1 MSSRYNHRE
10 VEPKWR
16 RRWDEAQIS
25 RALPPEEAKDKPKA
39 YILEMFPYPS
49 GRIHVGHSRNY
60 TMGDVIARFRRANGY
75 NVLHP
80 MGWDAFGLPAENAAI
95 ERGIHPKGWTY
106 DNIATMREQLK
117 LLGLAIDW
125 SREFATCDPEYY
137 KHQQAM
143 FLAFWRQGL
152 VYRKKQK
159 VNWDPVDNTVLA
171 NEQVVDGKGWRS
183 GAPVE
188 TRELEQWMFKVT
200 AYADDLLQAIGR
212 LEKWPDKVRLMQS
225 NWIGKSQGAKIWWD
239 IETAPA
245 FLPPPAGEV
254 AERSEADGGAS
265 STAPSDRFA
274 ITSPVNGGGKHEP
287 CHARDPIEVYT
298 TRPDTLFGASFLA
311 LAPDHPLTKAI
322 AEHRPDV
329 AKFIE
334 QCAQLGTSEAD
345 IEKAEKFGVDL
356 GVRVRHP
363 FDPDWILPVWG
374 ANFVLSTY
382 GTGAIFGSPAGD
394 QRDLD
399 FANKYNLPFKPV
411 VLPPGADAATH
422 TITDEAFTDD
432 GVIYNSGFLDGLST
446 RDAIARAIEAL
457 VKLGK
462 GEATTQWR
470 LRDWGVSRQ
479 RYWGCP
485 IPAIHCAKCGVL
497 PVPEKDLPV
506 RLPDDATFDTPGNP
520 LAHHPTWKHVKC
532 PSCNGDA
539 QRETDTL
546 DTFVDSSWYFARF
559 TDPHNETAPFDP
571 KLANY
576 WLPVD
581 QYVGGVEHAV
591 LHLLY
596 ARFFTRAMRDCGY
609 FSSPARGR
617 GVASKESD
625 GGGIS
630 SGEPFASLF
639 TQGMVVHET
648 YSLDRSELNAAFVTA
663 RDAEPEGETSTGADA
678 MRDQLIAD
686 FAERFEGKSAET
698 LWLLPEEVEFK
709 GGQTFLARTEV
720 PVTIGPIEKMSK
732 SKKNVVDLDAFVQD
746 YGADVARWFVLSDSP
761 PERDVEW
768 TASGVKGAWN
778 FVQRVWS
785 LVEAHVEGSAAP
797 QATQARPEAA
807 RSNLDTST
815 PAGESAGAPY
825 ALRQLAHRAIQ
836 SVTDD
841 IEGFRFNVAIARCY
855 ELVNAIAKL
864 KGEDEASVFARGE
877 ALTILSQL
885 IAPFMPHLA
894 EECWETIG
902 GQGFVATA
910 PWPIADPALAARTTI
925 TLPIQVNGKKRGE
938 IEAPVG
944 APEAEVRELALA
956 LPSVAQFLEGQT
968 IRKVIVVPGRIV
980 NIVAG

>member
-1 MSSRYNHRE
+1 MSRYNHRD

-16 RRWDEAQIS
+16 ARWDDAGIDCALSPEA
-25 RALPPEEAKDKPKA
+25 AAGKKKA
-39 YILEMFPYPS
+39 YVLEMFPYPS

-80 MGWDAFGLPAENAAI
+80 MGWDAFGLPAENAAM

-106 DNIATMREQLK
+106 DNIDAMRDQLK

-125 SREFATCDPEYY
+125 SREIATCDPAYY

-143 FLAFWRQGL
+143 FLAFWQKGL

-200 AYADDLLQAIGR
+200 AYAEDLLAA
-212 LEKWPDKVRLMQS
+212 LETLNKWPDKVRLMQA
-225 NWIGKSQGAKIWWD
+225 NWIGKSQGAKIWWEIAD
-239 IETAPA
+239 APS
-245 FLPPPAGEV
+245 FLPQTPAG
-254 AERSEADGGAS
+254 
-265 STAPSDRFA
+265 
-274 ITSPVNGGGKHEP
+274 EP

-322 AEHRPDV
+322 AAHNPTV

-334 QCAQLGTSEAD
+334 ECAHLGTSEAD
-345 IEKAEKFGVDL
+345 IEKAPKFGVDL

-382 GTGAIFGSPAGD
+382 GAGAIFGSPAGD

-399 FANKYNLPFKPV
+399 FANKYKLPFKPV
-411 VLPPGADAATH
+411 VLPPGADPATH
-422 TITDEAFTDD
+422 TITTEAYTDD
-432 GVIYNSGFLDGLST
+432 GVVYNSRFLDGLAT
-446 RDAIARAIEAL
+446 REAIARAIEEL
-457 VKLGK
+457 VKLGA

-485 IPAIHCAKCGVL
+485 IPAIHCAKCGVVPAPTESL
-497 PVPEKDLPV
+497 PIQLPEDVTFEKDK
-506 RLPDDATFDTPGNP
+506 PGNP
-520 LAHHPTWKHVKC
+520 LDRHPTWKHVDC
-532 PSCNGDA
+532 PQCGGKA
-539 QRETDTL
+539 TRETDTL

-559 TDPHNETAPFDP
+559 TDAQNPDAPFG
-571 KLANY
+571 KTLASY

-596 ARFFTRAMRDCGY
+596 ARFFTRAMRDCG
-609 FSSPARGR
+609 FLDVP
-617 GVASKESD
+617 EN
-625 GGGIS
+625 
-630 SGEPFASLF
+630 GEPFASLF

-648 YSLDRSELNAAFVTA
+648 Y
-663 RDAEPEGETSTGADA
+663 
-678 MRDQLIAD
+678 
-686 FAERFEGKSAET
+686 KSAAGA
-698 LWLLPEEVEFK
+698 WLLPEETDLKDGQRIEIATGEPVEV
-709 GGQTFLARTEV
+709 A
-720 PVTIGPIEKMSK
+720 PIEKMSK
-732 SKKNVVDLDAFVQD
+732 SKKNVVDLDAFVSD
-746 YGADVARWFVLSDSP
+746 FGADVARWFVLSDSP

-778 FVQRVWS
+778 FVQRVWT
-785 LVEAHVEGSAAP
+785 LTDAHGHPAPKPGAAAP
-797 QATQARPEAA
+797 AMEPDAH
-807 RSNLDTST
+807 
-815 PAGESAGAPY
+815 

-836 SVTDD
+836 AVTDD
-841 IEGFRFNVAIARCY
+841 IEHFRFNVAVARCY

-864 KGEDEASVFARGE
+864 KGADGGSLFARGE
-877 ALTILSQL
+877 ALRILAQL
-885 IAPFMPHLA
+885 ISPFMPHLA
-894 EECWETIG
+894 EECWEKL
-902 GQGFVATA
+902 GFIEFCAVA
-910 PWPIADPALAARTTI
+910 PWPEADPALTARNTV

-938 IEAPVG
+938 IETAKG
-944 APEAEVRELALA
+944 APEAEVRAAALA
-956 LPSVAQFLEGQT
+956 NPVVAQFLEGQT
-968 IRKVIVVPGRIV
+968 IRKVIVVPDRIV

>member
-16 RRWDEAQIS
+16 ERWATAGIDRALSPDEA
-25 RALPPEEAKDKPKA
+25 KGKKKA
-39 YILEMFPYPS
+39 YVLEMFPYPS

-60 TMGDVIARFRRANGY
+60 AMGDVIARFRRSNGY

-80 MGWDAFGLPAENAAI
+80 MGWDAFGLPAENAAM

-106 DNIATMREQLK
+106 DNIAAMREQLK

-125 SREFATCDPEYY
+125 SRELATCDATYY

-143 FLAFWRQGL
+143 FLAFWKNGL

-200 AYADDLLQAIGR
+200 AYADDLLQAIGG
-212 LEKWPDKVRLMQS
+212 LDKWPDKVRLMQS

-239 IETAPA
+239 IAEAPS
-245 FLPPPAGEV
+245 FLPPSPAGE
-254 AERSEADGGAS
+254 
-265 STAPSDRFA
+265 P
-274 ITSPVNGGGKHEP
+274 N
-287 CHARDPIEVYT
+287 HARDPIEVYT

-322 AEHRPDV
+322 AEHNPEV

-334 QCAQLGTSEAD
+334 QCAHLGTSEAD
-345 IEKAEKFGVDL
+345 IEKAPKFGVDL

-399 FANKYNLPFKPV
+399 FANKYKLPFKPV
-411 VLPPGADAATH
+411 VLPPGADAATYAV
-422 TITDEAFTDD
+422 DKEAFTDD
-432 GVIYNSGFLDGLST
+432 GTLYNSKFLDGLST
-446 RDAIARAIEAL
+446 RDAINAAIAEL
-457 VKLGK
+457 VKLEA

-485 IPAIHCAKCGVL
+485 IPAIHCAKCGVVPAPAESL
-497 PVPEKDLPV
+497 PIALPEDVTFEKDK
-506 RLPDDATFDTPGNP
+506 PGNP
-520 LAHHPTWKHVKC
+520 LDRHPTWKHVKC
-532 PSCNGDA
+532 PACSGDA

-559 TDPHNETAPFDP
+559 TDPKNEGAPFDK
-571 KLANY
+571 KLASY

-596 ARFFTRAMRDCGY
+596 ARFFTRGMRDCG
-609 FSSPARGR
+609 FMDGPA
-617 GVASKESD
+617 D
-625 GGGIS
+625 
-630 SGEPFASLF
+630 GEPFKSLF

-648 YSLDRSELNAAFVTA
+648 Y
-663 RDAEPEGETSTGADA
+663 
-678 MRDQLIAD
+678 
-686 FAERFEGKSAET
+686 KSASGA
-698 LWLLPEEVEFK
+698 WLLPEETDLKDGKRVELK
-709 GGQTFLARTEV
+709 TGAAVETGD
-720 PVTIGPIEKMSK
+720 IEKMSK
-732 SKKNVVDLDAFVQD
+732 SKKNVVDLDAFVTD

-768 TASGVKGAWN
+768 TASGVKGSWN
-778 FVQRVWS
+778 YVQRVWT
-785 LVEAHVEGSAAP
+785 LTEAHGRAAP
-797 QATQARPEAA
+797 TVGAQAPASANEGEA
-807 RSNLDTST
+807 L
-815 PAGESAGAPY
+815 

-836 SVTDD
+836 SVTED
-841 IEGFRFNVAIARCY
+841 IEGFRFNVAVARCY
-855 ELVNAIAKL
+855 ELANAIFRL
-864 KGEDEASVFARGE
+864 KSDDEGAVFARGE
-877 ALTILSQL
+877 ALRILSQL
-885 IAPFMPHLA
+885 ISPFMPHLA
-894 EECWETIG
+894 EECWEKLG
-902 GQGFVATA
+902 GEGFAATA
-910 PWPIADPALAARTTI
+910 PWPVADPALAARNTV
-925 TLPIQVNGKKRGE
+925 TLPIQLNGKKRAE

-944 APEAEVRELALA
+944 AAEAYVRELALQHA
-956 LPSVAQFLEGQT
+956 AVKPFLEGVT
-968 IRKVIVVPGRIV
+968 VRKVIVVTDTIV
-980 NIVAG
+980 NIVAN

>member
-1 MSSRYNHRE
+1 
-10 VEPKWR
+10 
-16 RRWDEAQIS
+16 
-25 RALPPEEAKDKPKA
+25 
-39 YILEMFPYPS
+39 
-49 GRIHVGHSRNY
+49 
-60 TMGDVIARFRRANGY
+60 
-75 NVLHP
+75 
-80 MGWDAFGLPAENAAI
+80 
-95 ERGIHPKGWTY
+95 
-106 DNIATMREQLK
+106 MREQLK

-125 SREFATCDPEYY
+125 SREIATCDPEYY

-143 FLAFWRQGL
+143 FLAFWKKGL

-159 VNWDPVDNTVLA
+159 VNWDPVDMTVLA

-200 AYADDLLQAIGR
+200 AYAEDLLQAIGG
-212 LEKWPDKVRLMQS
+212 LDKWPDKVRLMQS

-239 IETAPA
+239 IAEAPA
-245 FLPPPAGEV
+245 FLPPLAGEV
-254 AERSEADGGAS
+254 GERSEPDGGANPPS
-265 STAPSDRFA
+265 SGGSHMLAA
-274 ITSPVNGGGKHEP
+274 TSPVNGGGKFG
-287 CHARDPIEVYT
+287 HARDPIEVYT

-322 AEHRPDV
+322 AEHNPDV

-334 QCAQLGTSEAD
+334 DCARLGTSEAD

-422 TITDEAFTDD
+422 TITTDAFTDD
-432 GVIYNSGFLDGLST
+432 GVIYNSRFLDGLST
-446 RDAIARAIEAL
+446 RDAIQRAIEEL
-457 VKLGK
+457 VRLEK

-485 IPAIHCAKCGVL
+485 IPAIHCAKCGVV
-497 PVPEKDLPV
+497 PVPEDQLPV
-506 RLPDDATFDTPGNP
+506 RLPDDATFDKPGNP
-520 LAHHPTWKHVKC
+520 LAHHPTWKHTTC
-532 PSCNGDA
+532 PTCGA
-539 QRETDTL
+539 AAERETDTL

-559 TDPHNETAPFDP
+559 TDPQNETAPFDP

-596 ARFFTRAMRDCGY
+596 ARFFARAMRDCGY
-609 FSSPARGR
+609 LQMSNNG
-617 GVASKESD
+617 
-625 GGGIS
+625 
-630 SGEPFASLF
+630 GEPFASLF

-648 YSLDRSELNAAFVTA
+648 YTA
-663 RDAEPEGETSTGADA
+663 GSSNVW
-678 MRDQLIAD
+678 
-686 FAERFEGKSAET
+686 RF
-698 LWLLPEEVEFK
+698 LLPEETEIR
-709 GGQTFLARTEV
+709 GGARVAIATGE
-720 PVTIGPIEKMSK
+720 PVKVGPIEKMSK

-785 LVEAHVEGSAAP
+785 LTEDHVHKYGPPASSPGSAA
-797 QATQARPEAA
+797 ATSESSEAH
-807 RSNLDTST
+807 
-815 PAGESAGAPY
+815 

-841 IEGFRFNVAIARCY
+841 IEHFRFNVAIARCY

-864 KGEDEASVFARGE
+864 KGDDETSIFARGE
-877 ALTILSQL
+877 ALTILAQL

-894 EECWETIG
+894 EECWEALG
-902 GQGFVATA
+902 GQGFGFVATA
-910 PWPIADPALAARTTI
+910 PWPVADPALAARTTV
-925 TLPIQVNGKKRGE
+925 TLPIQVNGKKRAE
-938 IEAPVG
+938 IEAPKG
-944 APEAEVRELALA
+944 ADEAAVRELALA
-956 LPSVAQFLEGQT
+956 HPAVAQFLTGQT
-968 IRKVIVVPGRIV
+968 IRKVIVVPDRIV